1 MKPDHRRSLYA
12 ASQPPA
18 ICAASRKLGMCGQA
32 NASSQ
37 GATPT
42 MLVIDP
48 ILVTAYQDPLR
59 CFTLLVNYSPAQN
72 CLNEASGPVVLRE
85 PCGITFRKITCQP
98 DKLSSSLA
106 EPNTRIGRES
116 HARGYQICRSKP
128 VLPRQ
133 CVRRRQGAVS
143 GRRSRG
149 PQLDRKIH
157 MMSLQEGRQQR

>member
-1 MKPDHRRSLYA
+1 MRLNHRRSLCV
-12 ASQPPA
+12 ASRPPA
-18 ICAASRKLGMCGQA
+18 ICIASRKLGVCGQA

-42 MLVIDP
+42 MLVVDP

-72 CLNEASGPVVLRE
+72 CLSEASGPVVLRK
-85 PCGITFRKITCQP
+85 PCGMTFGKIACQP

-106 EPNTRIGRES
+106 EPNTRIGRKS
-116 HARGYQICRSKP
+116 HARGDQICRSEP